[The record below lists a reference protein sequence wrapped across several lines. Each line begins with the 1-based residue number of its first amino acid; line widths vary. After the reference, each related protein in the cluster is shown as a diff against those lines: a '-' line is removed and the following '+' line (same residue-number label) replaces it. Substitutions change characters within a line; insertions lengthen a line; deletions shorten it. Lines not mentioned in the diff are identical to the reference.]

1 MRFDKNGIEPLI
13 KMTESGREIGI
24 NDANSRNKAGLFLRC
39 IILILL
45 ASGAIST
52 SSCGYKVRSSIGKL
66 PDGIQSL
73 GVPIFKNSSHQFKLE
88 QRVTGAVIKEL
99 SARTRIPI
107 SAKSGDG
114 DCVLMGEIHNVSA
127 SPVTF
132 SSETSFAS
140 AFLITVQMS
149 VKLVRAKDSA
159 VLWENGS
166 FLYRERYVLNTN
178 VTDFFSEDN
187 PALDR
192 LSQDF
197 ASSLVSTLL
206 KR

>member
-1 MRFDKNGIEPLI
+1 MRKTRSI
-13 KMTESGREIGI
+13 RI
-24 NDANSRNKAGLFLRC
+24 NLTDGLLPGLFL
-39 IILILL
+39 LLL
-45 ASGAIST
+45 AAGTITS
-52 SSCGYKVRSSIGKL
+52 SSCGYKVRSSVGKL

-73 GVPIFKNSSHQFKLE
+73 GVPIFKNSSHQFRLE
-88 QRVTGAVIKEL
+88 QRVTGAVIREL
-99 SARTRIPI
+99 SSRTRIPI
-107 SAKSGDG
+107 SAKTADT
-114 DCVLMGEIHNVSA
+114 DAVLVGEIHNVSA

-149 VKLVRAKDSA
+149 VKLVRNKDSA
-159 VLWENGS
+159 VIWEDGS